1 MKAFQPTIFGE
12 PQLEMETV
20 HQDDNCEVVR
30 RGDTYTLLITK
41 SWQDEMAEVARRY
54 NVTSLTAM
62 TMYGWD
68 GGSVDFLGKLLQL
81 RRMHISPDRSLD
93 WRALELHPN
102 VEHIMLWPNLPV
114 YPPSRIPQGEI
125 DFARIRR
132 LVRCN
137 IPCLPEWD
145 SIRECNRLT
154 SLTLR
159 GWPEV
164 RVLDLSRMHGLQ
176 ELALESFV
184 ELRRVILPEDATIRS
199 LKISQ
204 SRKLKVDLKRFVRDV
219 EYLWLEGRLAFS
231 LDDLGEAEH
240 VKHLELTFL
249 KNRAEIP
256 PFLNKLGRLE
266 RLLTVQ
272 TRLSAEDRAVEL
284 ERIASFK
291 QAWER
296 KAEEDPRA

>member
-1 MKAFQPTIFGE
+1 
-12 PQLEMETV
+12 
-20 HQDDNCEVVR
+20 
-30 RGDTYTLLITK
+30 
-41 SWQDEMAEVARRY
+41 
-54 NVTSLTAM
+54 
-62 TMYGWD
+62 
-68 GGSVDFLGKLLQL
+68 
-81 RRMHISPDRSLD
+81 
-93 WRALELHPN
+93 
-102 VEHIMLWPNLPV
+102 
-114 YPPSRIPQGEI
+114 
-125 DFARIRR
+125 
-132 LVRCN
+132 
-137 IPCLPEWD
+137 
-145 SIRECNRLT
+145 
-154 SLTLR
+154 
-159 GWPEV
+159 V